1 MDPVGREGPGV
12 LIVGR
17 IALVVGAGIGGL
29 VAVLMVAPVAAQ
41 SQSAW
46 HGVQDGVE
54 ARATA
59 LTRPAVLAFYQA
71 RGFSAQAISPYTDA
85 CVFSFELRNTTKKIL
100 RLVLADWRAQTTAGT
115 IRFRQPQSWE
125 AGWVQQGVAEPARIA
140 FRWAQ
145 FQSDLEFA
153 PGDWIMGMAALERS
167 PDGPFRLT
175 IPYTIDRRRHEIIL
189 DQLACAP

>member
-29 VAVLMVAPVAAQ
+29 VAVLLVAPVAAQ

-46 HGVQDGVE
+46 HGVRDGVE

-71 RGFSAQAISPYTDA
+71 RGFSAQAISPYADF
-85 CVFSFELRNTTKKIL
+85 CVFSFELRNTTQKTMRL
-100 RLVLADWRAQTTAGT
+100 RLADWRAQT
-115 IRFRQPQSWE
+115 
-125 AGWVQQGVAEPARIA
+125 AGW
-140 FRWAQ
+140 
-145 FQSDLEFA
+145 S
-153 PGDWIMGMAALERS
+153 
-167 PDGPFRLT
+167 
-175 IPYTIDRRRHEIIL
+175 
-189 DQLACAP
+189 